1 MNSIKKLFFV
11 CLTLIAVSFTSCEDS
26 NDDLSAEL
34 TIQNKV
40 EILKSA
46 EWLLKGFEDNTMYTF
61 KDGERFTYYAVD
73 NVFSDE
79 ALPGTIDYTIDGDFL
94 KMDFHFGNVYNF
106 EVKVSCD
113 NNIVEFY
120 KDGELNTTLYRRNSN
135 YKDCL

>member
-73 NVFSDE
+73 NVF
-79 ALPGTIDYTIDGDFL
+79 
-94 KMDFHFGNVYNF
+94 
-106 EVKVSCD
+106 
-113 NNIVEFY
+113 
-120 KDGELNTTLYRRNSN
+120 
-135 YKDCL
+135 CLCQSFRWI